1 MKYETELGMKQTIL
15 SIKIQDEVLRLNE
28 LRELL
33 KSRAREK
40 STILCLEE
48 DIITL
53 HQSQEDSS
61 KQLLA

>member
-40 STILCLEE
+40 STISCLEE
-48 DIITL
+48 DIIAL
-53 HQSQEDSS
+53 HQSQEDYS